1 MWEGTILEIIWVVIK
16 SFFTKKDPVV
26 AQVKADLN
34 NARKVREEN
43 DEMQAPVPD
52 KKTAIDSLP

>member
-16 SFFTKKDPVV
+16 SFFTKKDPVA

>member
-1 MWEGTILEIIWVVIK
+1 MWTAASEIIWAIIK
-16 SFFTKKDPVV
+16 GIFGRKDPVV

-52 KKTAIDSLP
+52 KKTVLRDIP

>member
-1 MWEGTILEIIWVVIK
+1 MWTAIGIIWAVIK
-16 SFFTKKDPVV
+16 DLFGRKDPVA

-43 DEMQAPVPD
+43 DKMQQPVPD
-52 KKTAIDSLP
+52 KKTVVDNLP